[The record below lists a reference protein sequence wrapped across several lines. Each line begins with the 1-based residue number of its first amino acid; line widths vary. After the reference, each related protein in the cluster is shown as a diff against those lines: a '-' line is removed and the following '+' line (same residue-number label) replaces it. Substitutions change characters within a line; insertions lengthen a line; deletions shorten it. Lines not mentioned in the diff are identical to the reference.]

1 MTRALS
7 GGWLETSFKIARFN
21 EPPVTVNGVVHERGI
36 GVHRVGEEKWLLI
49 HVRSGHAIVR
59 LDLPEIE
66 AIAVATEIAELGDWT
81 FESLQGWQNHQ
92 PLLPGKMQALVEL
105 YAPAIVIPGGFS
117 NADDEQAA
125 ARVRGW
131 TQ

>member
-1 MTRALS
+1 MARALS
-7 GGWLETSFKIARFN
+7 GGWVETQFKIARFN
-21 EPPVTVNGVVHERGI
+21 ADPVTVNGVVHERGI
-36 GVHRVGEEKWLLI
+36 GVHRIGAESWLII

-59 LDLPEIE
+59 IDLPEIE

-81 FESLQGWQNHQ
+81 FESLHGWENHQ

-105 YAPAIVIPGGFS
+105 YAPAVVIPGGRS